1 MNSNL
6 ARISHKK
13 ERETSLQRVTLAGM
27 SPLVKPEDIE
37 CPKVATNTQYYMSSV
52 KDVDGIQSLLSAA
65 EFSYPPAYLRPT
77 TSPQSISHMAPGR
90 GSPRRQVIKP
100 AKRTPRDHR
109 PMYSQEEADAIL
121 YLRDSVGLP
130 WKKVVELWNLLFDAR
145 TGKRWGPRTI
155 SGLQSHYYRMLGIDK
170 SHGRRSSAPNP
181 DIGLLKAT
189 TRRYWWVYGDR
200 PDIVDQ
206 VNGATP
212 EKVKMLQKQ
221 NIRRLRR
228 EAQREGRRQRKLT
241 RRSIVEHSKE
251 TGMVSHLSKV
261 MQTAFE
267 EPKCIEIEENPTND
281 SDSDSSTGDSFDQ
294 NSISDVDGY
303 DTSSIAPPPSSHTST
318 PTSPFEGFDFE
329 AQASRRP
336 SEDLKI
342 KSNILPPFKSL
353 WGLADRGNQRDTNI
367 IRWQDRVETLH
378 RTGREKI
385 SVTPFRP
392 TNKNPMAVASLL
404 I

>member
-1 MNSNL
+1 MVMSSDL
-6 ARISHKK
+6 ARIPQKQ
-13 ERETSLQRVTLAGM
+13 EREACLQKITVAGM
-27 SPLVKPEDIE
+27 SPLVKPEEIE
-37 CPKVATNTQYYMSSV
+37 YPMMAPNAKYYIPSI
-52 KDVDGIQSLLSAA
+52 KDAEGIQLLSAA
-65 EFSYPPAYLRPT
+65 AFSYPPTYLRAT
-77 TSPQSISHMAPGR
+77 TSPQSIVHMAPGR
-90 GSPRRQVIKP
+90 GSPRRQPIKA

-130 WKKVVELWNLLFDAR
+130 WKKVVELWNLLYDAR

-189 TRRYWWVYGDR
+189 NRRYWWVYSDR
-200 PDIVDQ
+200 PDILTGV
-206 VNGATP
+206 VRAP
-212 EKVKMLQKQ
+212 EQLKILQKQ

-241 RRSIVEHSKE
+241 RRSIVEHPKE
-251 TGMVSHLSKV
+251 TMVPHLSKV
-261 MQTAFE
+261 MQAALE
-267 EPKCIEIEENPTND
+267 EPKCMEVEENCAND

-329 AQASRRP
+329 AKASRRL
-336 SEDLKI
+336 SEDLKNQ
-342 KSNILPPFKSL
+342 SNILPPFKSL
-353 WGLADRGNQRDTNI
+353 WGLADRGNKRDTNI
-367 IRWQDRVETLH
+367 IQWQDRVETLQ
-378 RTGREKI
+378 RPVREKTG
-385 SVTPFRP
+385 VTPFRP